1 MSSFK
6 LKFKIELL
14 EKIQKNINNIS
25 YNNHKSYFE
34 EFQMIKISEHSVTN
48 KHNNNNTFSLSSN
61 NNHMLGSNS
70 TKSKCPPHSKYSM
83 RNSKIY
89 TGDIES
95 LPGYENLINSLS
107 SEEKEN
113 LINYLKSI
121 DTSSL
126 IQTFNLINSRK
137 YYPKLKCKN
146 ALEIIRSIYNKLV
159 GKFKDDKDN
168 NYELNDGD
176 ELYICFKDIMNVNDI
191 DTSDIFSLFKY
202 NDFYTFNITHFILLV
217 YLFAAYECDSMQD
230 FLINFGDDFYKE
242 ISGNEAY
249 ITVSRLKKV
258 GSLLGIKEKKMNLCL
273 ENCNFGMYTKIDYIK
288 FKEFY
293 SKVTK
298 KENNKNN
305 NEKII
310 AINSGIS
317 NLNNQKKSSVY
328 GSGYKDRENNI
339 LNPYGHNKI
348 YFKKK

>member
-1 MSSFK
+1 MPSFK

-176 ELYICFKDIMNVNDI
+176 ELYICFKDIMNINDI

-202 NDFYTFNITHFILLV
+202 NDFYTFNTFYFISLFIC
-217 YLFAAYECDSMQD
+217 YL
-230 FLINFGDDFYKE
+230 
-242 ISGNEAY
+242 
-249 ITVSRLKKV
+249 
-258 GSLLGIKEKKMNLCL
+258 
-273 ENCNFGMYTKIDYIK
+273 
-288 FKEFY
+288 
-293 SKVTK
+293 
-298 KENNKNN
+298 
-305 NEKII
+305 
-310 AINSGIS
+310 
-317 NLNNQKKSSVY
+317 
-328 GSGYKDRENNI
+328 
-339 LNPYGHNKI
+339 
-348 YFKKK
+348 